1 MYFCDQLK
9 NNLDELQEFQL
20 LEDEM
25 SKYKTLNHENISWD
39 KVYQYSQFI
48 LLNHSLDFKI
58 CNYFL
63 LSCFNL
69 NNEECF
75 EKLLLL
81 FQHLKKL
88 I

>member
-39 KVYQYSQFI
+39 KVYQ
-48 LLNHSLDFKI
+48 
-58 CNYFL
+58 
-63 LSCFNL
+63 
-69 NNEECF
+69 
-75 EKLLLL
+75 
-81 FQHLKKL
+81 
-88 I
+88 